1 MSTGEPKSSCQLE
14 MRGNSS
20 VHTSCSPTAPRFPAK
35 RHNPN
40 CHTCHFFVQ
49 QSLSFFFFSFDK
61 FLTDAFSSYTLPEIN
76 FNFTRNS
83 PLSLTLYI
91 QPLYRRVKP
100 PVENLGQNC
109 TSRDVF
115 PSTNTKKQTKRN
127 LKTIN
132 NKVSNTTKQLDRKIC
147 VN

>member
-1 MSTGEPKSSCQLE
+1 MEEKGPWARE
-14 MRGNSS
+14 
-20 VHTSCSPTAPRFPAK
+20 SPRAAASWRCGVTAVFTPPALLLLLG
-35 RHNPN
+35 
-40 CHTCHFFVQ
+40 
-49 QSLSFFFFSFDK
+49 SLQRDTTQIVTLATFLFNRVCPFFFSFDK

-132 NKVSNTTKQLDRKIC
+132 NKVSNTTK
-147 VN
+147 